1 MAEEN
6 HPHEEPDVP
15 VASRRERARQ
25 MASRAKKSVTRR
37 ATAAKTSAPAAK
49 ASPRS
54 SARRP
59 LRSLVIFSMVGGLV
73 APVGPPAYGAITL
86 PSDEPQTLQQVAAE
100 DAQSLV
106 IASDADASEEPVDL
120 GRESYSATTAEEIEE
135 KKAEEAAAEAAA
147 ERARLAAAAA
157 SSAET
162 SQTSYSVDLSMVA
175 PGTGAVRYPLAGGY
189 TVGDGFLARGGSHM
203 GVDMLI
209 GGGTPIYA
217 AAGGVVRMSQESL
230 GGYGVAVV
238 IDHVINGQSVTT
250 TYGHMTYGSRQV
262 VAGQTV
268 SAGQIIGLVG
278 STGRSTANHLHF
290 EVAIGG
296 SNVDP
301 MAWLAQNA
309 G

>member
-6 HPHEEPDVP
+6 HPHDEQVP
-15 VASRRERARQ
+15 ATVSRRDRARR
-25 MASRAKKSVTRR
+25 MASRAKKSVTRG
-37 ATAAKTSAPAAK
+37 AAAVTSAPRPAA
-49 ASPRS
+49 S
-54 SARRP
+54 RRP
-59 LRSLVIFSMVGGLV
+59 LRTLVIFSMVGGLI
-73 APVGPPAYGAITL
+73 ATVGLPAYGAITL
-86 PSDEPQTLQQVAAE
+86 PSEEPQTLQQVAAE

-106 IASDADASEEPVDL
+106 IASAADADVDAGEPVDL

-147 ERARLAAAAA
+147 ERARLAAAASTEQED
-157 SSAET
+157 SSGST
-162 SQTSYSVDLSMVA
+162 YSVDLSMVA
-175 PGTGAVRYPLAGGY
+175 PGSGEVRYPLAGGY

-203 GVDMLI
+203 GVDLLTSA
-209 GGGTPIYA
+209 GSPIYA
-217 AAGGVVRMSQESL
+217 VAGGVVRMSQESL

-268 SAGQIIGLVG
+268 APGQIIGLVG
-278 STGRSTANHLHF
+278 STGRSTANHLHL

-296 SNVDP
+296 SYVDP
-301 MAWLAQNA
+301 WAWVQQNA

>member
-73 APVGPPAYGAITL
+73 ATVGLPAYGAITL

-106 IASDADASEEPVDL
+106 IASDAGASEEPVDL

-135 KKAEEAAAEAAA
+135 KKAEEAAAEAEKAA
-147 ERARLAAAAA
+147 PPTPQAAL
-157 SSAET
+157 EE
-162 SQTSYSVDLSMVA
+162 L
-175 PGTGAVRYPLAGGY
+175 
-189 TVGDGFLARGGSHM
+189 
-203 GVDMLI
+203 
-209 GGGTPIYA
+209 
-217 AAGGVVRMSQESL
+217 L
-230 GGYGVAVV
+230 G
-238 IDHVINGQSVTT
+238 
-250 TYGHMTYGSRQV
+250 R
-262 VAGQTV
+262 
-268 SAGQIIGLVG
+268 
-278 STGRSTANHLHF
+278 
-290 EVAIGG
+290 
-296 SNVDP
+296 
-301 MAWLAQNA
+301 
-309 G
+309 

>member
-6 HPHEEPDVP
+6 HPHDDHVAVP
-15 VASRRERARQ
+15 ASRRDRARQ
-25 MASRAKKSVTRR
+25 MASRAKNSVARR
-37 ATAAKTSAPAAK
+37 ATAPAARARDA
-49 ASPRS
+49 AS
-54 SARRP
+54 ATRRP
-59 LRSLVIFSMVGGLV
+59 LRNLVIFSMVGGLV
-73 APVGPPAYGAITL
+73 ATVGLPAYGAITL
-86 PSDEPQTLQQVAAE
+86 PSEEPQTLQQVAE
-100 DAQSLV
+100 QDAQSLV
-106 IASDADASEEPVDL
+106 IASAADAGDTEEPVDL

-147 ERARLAAAAA
+147 ERARLAAASA
-157 SSAET
+157 SAEQES
-162 SQTSYSVDLSMVA
+162 SQSSYSVDLSMVA
-175 PGTGAVRYPLAGGY
+175 PGSGAVRYPLAGGY

-203 GVDMLI
+203 GVDLLAPA
-209 GGGTPIYA
+209 GTPIYA

-250 TYGHMTYGSRQV
+250 TYGHMIYGSRQV

-268 SAGQIIGLVG
+268 APGQVIGLVG
-278 STGRSTANHLHF
+278 TTGRSTANHLHF

-301 MAWLAQNA
+301 WAWVQQNA

>member
-15 VASRRERARQ
+15 VASRRERAQQ
-25 MASRAKKSVTRR
+25 MTSRAKKSVTRR

-73 APVGPPAYGAITL
+73 ATVGLPAYGAITL

-135 KKAEEAAAEAAA
+135 KKAAEAAA